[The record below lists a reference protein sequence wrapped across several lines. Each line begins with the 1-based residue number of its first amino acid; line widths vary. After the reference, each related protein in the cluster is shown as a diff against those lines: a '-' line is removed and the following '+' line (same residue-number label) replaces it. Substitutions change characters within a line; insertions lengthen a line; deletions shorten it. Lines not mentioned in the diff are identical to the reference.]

1 MFCTDTSIDS
11 ENGKPVVRRGRKATG
26 PNGSAGLPNERETTM
41 KVNRTT
47 LGEGLRWLALA
58 ALPSDVRA
66 GGDAV
71 DWLLDDPIFTPAARR
86 MKRPVGRG
94 LGSAVPAHP

>member
-1 MFCTDTSIDS
+1 MFCTDTSTDS

-26 PNGSAGLPNERETTM
+26 PSGSAGLPNERETTM
-41 KVNRTT
+41 KGNRTT
-47 LGEGLRWLALA
+47 LGEGLRWLVLA

-66 GGDAV
+66 RGDAV
-71 DWLLDDPIFTPAARR
+71 DWLLDDPIFTPPPRR
-86 MKRPVGRG
+86 MKRPVARG

>member
-1 MFCTDTSIDS
+1 
-11 ENGKPVVRRGRKATG
+11 
-26 PNGSAGLPNERETTM
+26 M

-66 GGDAV
+66 RGDAV
-71 DWLLDDPIFTPAARR
+71 DWLLDDPIFTPPPRR
-86 MKRPVGRG
+86 MKRPVARG